1 VKNLGTMDRMVRAF
15 LAELCILTAFF
26 WTGRDW
32 QIVLYLLAFV
42 LVFQAA
48 TGVCGFYRLIGRNSC
63 ERIKRKD
70 KNLIVGTIVFMV
82 FVAGAGSYASSL
94 VTKNILMDDLR
105 SIEKPYNLTLSSTDK
120 NQRNESIE
128 GYELMN
134 TSFVVFNKKYT
145 DYRPLALKFDEKF
158 QGDMQNFSLA
168 VKASRQDIYNGNLS
182 NAHRSLAAAGPIVQG
197 IKERDDLR

>member
-1 VKNLGTMDRMVRAF
+1 VKNLGTVDRMVRAF

-26 WTGRDW
+26 WIGRDW

-48 TGVCGFYRLIGRNSC
+48 SGVCGLYSLIGRNSC

-70 KNLIVGTIVFMV
+70 KNLIVGTIVLMAL
-82 FVAGAGSYASSL
+82 VAGAGSYASGL

-105 SIEKPYNLTLSSTDK
+105 SIEKPYNLTLSSTEK

-134 TSFVVFNKKYT
+134 TSLVVFNKKYT

-168 VKASRQDIYNGNLS
+168 VKASRQDIYNGHLS
-182 NAHRSLAAAGPIVQG
+182 DAYRSLTAAGPILQG
-197 IKERDDLR
+197 IKERDDLG

>member
-1 VKNLGTMDRMVRAF
+1 MDRMVRAF

-70 KNLIVGTIVFMV
+70 RNLIVGTIVFMV

-158 QGDMQNFSLA
+158 QGDMQNFSLV

-182 NAHRSLAAAGPIVQG
+182 NAHRSLAAAGPILQG
-197 IKERDDLR
+197 IKERGDLR

>member
-1 VKNLGTMDRMVRAF
+1 MKNLGTMDRMVRAF

-158 QGDMQNFSLA
+158 QGDMQNFSLV

-182 NAHRSLAAAGPIVQG
+182 NAHRSLAAAGPILQG
-197 IKERDDLR
+197 IKKRDDLR

>member
-1 VKNLGTMDRMVRAF
+1 MDRMVRAF

-158 QGDMQNFSLA
+158 QGDMQNFSLV

-182 NAHRSLAAAGPIVQG
+182 NAHRSLAAAGPILQG

>member
-1 VKNLGTMDRMVRAF
+1 MDRMVRAF

-134 TSFVVFNKKYT
+134 TSFGVFNKKYT

-182 NAHRSLAAAGPIVQG
+182 NAHRSLAAAGPILQG

>member
-1 VKNLGTMDRMVRAF
+1 MDRMVRAF

-70 KNLIVGTIVFMV
+70 RNLIVGTIVFMV

-158 QGDMQNFSLA
+158 QGDMQNFSLV

-182 NAHRSLAAAGPIVQG
+182 NAHRSLAAAGPILQG

>member
-1 VKNLGTMDRMVRAF
+1 VKNLGTMDRIVRAF
-15 LAELCILTAFF
+15 LAELCILIAFF
-26 WTGRDW
+26 WMGRDW

-48 TGVCGFYRLIGRNSC
+48 TGVCGFYSLIGRNSC

-70 KNLIVGTIVFMV
+70 KNLIVGTIALMV
-82 FVAGAGSYASSL
+82 FVAGAGSYASGL
-94 VTKNILMDDLR
+94 ITKNILMDDLR
-105 SIEKPYNLTLSSTDK
+105 SIEKPYNLTLSSTEK
-120 NQRNESIE
+120 NQWNESIE

-134 TSFVVFNKKYT
+134 KSFVVLNKKYT

-168 VKASRQDIYNGNLS
+168 VKASRHDIYTGHLS
-182 NAHRSLAAAGPIVQG
+182 DAHRSLAAAGPILQG
-197 IKERDDLR
+197 IKERDDLG

>member
-1 VKNLGTMDRMVRAF
+1 MKNLGTMDRMVRAF

>member
-15 LAELCILTAFF
+15 LAEICILAAFF
-26 WTGRDW
+26 WIGRDW

-48 TGVCGFYRLIGRNSC
+48 TSVCGFYSLIGRNSC

-70 KNLIVGTIVFMV
+70 KNLIVGTIMLMV

-94 VTKNILMDDLR
+94 VTKNILMDDLK
-105 SIEKPYNLTLSSTDK
+105 SIEKPYNLTLSSMDK

-134 TSFVVFNKKYT
+134 ASFVVFNKKYT
-145 DYRPLALKFDEKF
+145 DYRPLAIKFDEKF
-158 QGDMQNFSLA
+158 QGDMLNFSLA
-168 VKASRQDIYNGNLS
+168 VKASRQDIYAGRLYD
-182 NAHRSLAAAGPIVQG
+182 AHRSLAAAGPILRG
-197 IKERDDLR
+197 IKERDDLG

>member
-1 VKNLGTMDRMVRAF
+1 MKNLGTMDRMVRAF

-134 TSFVVFNKKYT
+134 TSFGVFNKKYT

-182 NAHRSLAAAGPIVQG
+182 NAHRSLAAAGPILQG